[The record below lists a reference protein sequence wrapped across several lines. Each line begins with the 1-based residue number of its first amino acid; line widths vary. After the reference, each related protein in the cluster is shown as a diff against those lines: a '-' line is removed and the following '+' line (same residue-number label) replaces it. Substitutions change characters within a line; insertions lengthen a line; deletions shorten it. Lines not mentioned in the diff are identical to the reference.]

1 MQSGKIHY
9 MYRATAQITQYIVH
23 ITERMVIKILNVELN
38 NCHIT
43 EIDHKGEPLYLIQH
57 NKSGIGAAFD
67 HDDTIFQAVTN
78 ALQEGSLYCDHGVLR
93 IQWPNK
99 SIRLD
104 KFLYQSYHNTT
115 LKPSDTI
122 NPTKDN
128 IYLRD
133 SIFDCRKSSLG
144 VPGRDKIPHTKSR
157 DVDVVTIGNRQYV
170 KVWMK
175 KYNRTFYCD
184 NLPEVYD
191 LLVDTRLCYLV
202 SNHDKIQAKIQ
213 GDKYIPHMGQ
223 VAIAAYHGLLTDN
236 NLDQARAV
244 INQLTNNQQL
254 DADHLIEDRC
264 NCTLFNLS
272 LMDRTNQ
279 AKYNFFGRFYDPWR
293 IYGAYDYKTGQYL
306 IELDMIEEFTSST
319 PTVVCS
325 LFFRC
330 KDSATL
336 INLLEN
342 LQARNSTILSRSKLD
357 EMFIKYNGE
366 IWAFSTPWKR
376 YQQVRSAHGQV
387 MPKVKRDTVD
397 DILHQ
402 QRLIEMDSTAFM
414 EWTMLDPNANVIDYA
429 QHLLS
434 LTHRPVAYLHGEQIN

>member
-1 MQSGKIHY
+1 
-9 MYRATAQITQYIVH
+9 
-23 ITERMVIKILNVELN
+23 MVIKILNTAFN

-43 EIDHKGEPLYLIQH
+43 EIDHEGTPLYLIKH
-57 NKSGIGAAFD
+57 DRSGIEAAFD
-67 HDDTIFQAVTN
+67 HDDAVLQAVTN
-78 ALQEGSLYCDHGVLR
+78 ALQEGNLYCNHGILR
-93 IQWPNK
+93 IKQPNK

-104 KFLYQSYHNTT
+104 KFLYQSYRNTT
-115 LKPSDTI
+115 LKPADKV
-122 NPTKDN
+122 NPTKGNNYLCDN
-128 IYLRD
+128 VFNYK
-133 SIFDCRKSSLG
+133 KSNLG

-157 DVDVVTIGNRQYV
+157 DVDVVTIGNRQYI

-184 NLPEVYD
+184 DLLGVYD
-191 LLVDTRLCYLV
+191 LLVDTKLCYLV

-223 VAIAAYHGLLTDN
+223 VAIAAFHGLLTDN

-244 INQLTNNQQL
+244 INQLTHNQQL

-264 NCTLFNLS
+264 NCTLSNLS
-272 LMDRTNQ
+272 LMDRRNQ
-279 AKYNFFGRFYDPWR
+279 EKYNFFGRFYDPWR
-293 IYGAYDYKTGQYL
+293 IYGAYNYKTGQYL

-357 EMFIKYNGE
+357 EIRIRYNGE
-366 IWAFSTPWKR
+366 IWAFPTPWKR

-387 MPKVKRDTVD
+387 MPKVRRDTVD

-402 QRLIEMDSTAFM
+402 QRLIEMNSTAFM
-414 EWTMLDPNANVIDYA
+414 EWTMLEPNANVIDYA
-429 QHLLS
+429 QHLLQS
-434 LTHRPVAYLHGEQIN
+434 KHRPVAHLHGEQIN

>member
-1 MQSGKIHY
+1 MSH
-9 MYRATAQITQYIVH
+9 
-23 ITERMVIKILNVELN
+23 ER
-38 NCHIT
+38 
-43 EIDHKGEPLYLIQH
+43 EPLYLIQH
-57 NKSGIGAAFD
+57 NRSGIGAAFD
-67 HDDTIFQAVTN
+67 HDDTVLQAVTN
-78 ALQEGSLYCDHGVLR
+78 ALQKGNLYRDYGILY
-93 IQWPNK
+93 IKWPNK
-99 SIRLD
+99 SIRLN

-115 LKPSDTI
+115 LKLSDTI
-122 NPTKDN
+122 NPAKDN

-133 SIFDCRKSSLG
+133 NIFDYRKSNLR

-184 NLPEVYD
+184 ALPGVYD
-191 LLVDTRLCYLV
+191 LLVDTKLCYLV

-213 GDKYIPHMGQ
+213 DDKYMPHLGQ

-236 NLDQARAV
+236 NLDQVRAV

-264 NCTLFNLS
+264 NCTLSNLS
-272 LMDRTNQ
+272 LMDRRNQ
-279 AKYNFFGRFYDPWR
+279 EKYNFFGRFYDPWR

-306 IELDMIEEFTSST
+306 IELDLIEEFTSST
-319 PTVVCS
+319 PIVVHS
-325 LFFRC
+325 WFFRC

-342 LQARNSTILSRSKLD
+342 LQARNNTIFSRSKLD

-366 IWAFSTPWKR
+366 KWAFPTPWKR
-376 YQQVRSAHGQV
+376 YQQVRSDHGQV

-402 QRLIEMDSTAFM
+402 QRLMEMDSNAFM
-414 EWTMLDPNANVIDYA
+414 EWTMLEPNTNVIDYA
-429 QHLLS
+429 HHLLA
-434 LTHRPVAYLHGEQIN
+434 LTHRPVAHLHIEQIN